1 MIPTKVIITGAGDN
15 LVAATVTI
23 AGKKVE
29 CEIATP
35 KKEKQFTDV
44 QPFILRAPKIHD
56 ILNNRKQTGR
66 ELRCNHKRQ
75 QYKYH
80 K

>member
-44 QPFILRAPKIHD
+44 KPFILRAPEMSD
-56 ILNNRKQTGR
+56 ILIERPPTKR
-66 ELRCNHKRQ
+66 ELYGNHKQ
-75 QYKYH
+75 PYKYH